1 MPTDKDV
8 KRIAAEAELDPRTV
22 ARAFRRPP
30 RSAAIR
36 RAILDACVS
45 LDIECTIPE
54 EAPKKERKP
63 DHET

>member
-8 KRIAAEAELDPRTV
+8 KRVAAEAELDPRTV

-36 RAILDACVS
+36 RAIIEACAS
-45 LDIECTIPE
+45 LGIDCTIPA
-54 EAPKKERKP
+54 EAPKTERKP
-63 DHET
+63 NHEA